1 MPAAAP
7 SREALRTLRQRGSLV
22 LGWLAVV
29 GGYGMALWS
38 LVSGEPS
45 LGFIGGAALVGSLGV
60 VLFVKPSL
68 TISLH
73 GVHVRNP
80 LRRTVI
86 PWVRLQ
92 DVGTRWNLE
101 LYFQGATGADGERPD
116 RHVTSWAIATHVQR
130 QRGGGLLGA
139 LSPRRLEQVTQR
151 EAEPAASRGTTVGS
165 AAQSVEVALQEW
177 REMVADRRAE
187 VSTEGEVERTWEG
200 VDLLAVLLPLLL
212 IAVAVVL

>member
-38 LVSGEPS
+38 LVSGAPS
-45 LGFIGGAALVGSLGV
+45 LGFVGGAALVGGLGL
-60 VLFVKPSL
+60 VLFVRPAL

-101 LYFQGATGADGERPD
+101 LYFQGAPGADGERPD
-116 RHVTSWAIATHVQR
+116 RHVSSWAIAAHVQR

-139 LSPRRLEQVTQR
+139 LSPRRLEQVSQR
-151 EAEPAASRGTTVGS
+151 SPEPAAASGTTVGS
-165 AAQSVEVALQEW
+165 AAASVEVALAEW
-177 REMVADRRAE
+177 REMVTDRRDE
-187 VSTEGEVERTWEG
+187 VSTQGEVERSWDA
-200 VDLLAVLLPLLL
+200 VDLVAVLLPLLL
-212 IAVAVVL
+212 VVVAVVL

>member
-22 LGWLAVV
+22 LGWLAVA

-38 LVSGEPS
+38 LLSGEPS
-45 LGFIGGAALVGSLGV
+45 LGFIGGAALVGSLGL
-60 VLFVKPSL
+60 VLFVRPAL

-73 GVHVRNP
+73 GVHVMNP

-101 LYFQGATGADGERPD
+101 LYFQGPLAAEGERPD
-116 RHVTSWAIATHVQR
+116 RHVSAWAIATHVQR

-139 LSPRRLEQVTQR
+139 LSPRRLEQVTQGGSG
-151 EAEPAASRGTTVGS
+151 PAAPSGTTVGS
-165 AAQSVEVALQEW
+165 AAQSVEIALQEW
-177 REMVADRRAE
+177 REMVTDRRDE
-187 VSTEGEVERTWEG
+187 VSTEGEVERSWDA
-200 VDLLAVLLPLLL
+200 VDLLAVLVPLLVVAVA
-212 IAVAVVL
+212 IAV

>member
-38 LVSGEPS
+38 LLSGEPS
-45 LGFIGGAALVGSLGV
+45 LGFIGGAALVGSLGL
-60 VLFVKPSL
+60 VLFVRPAL

-73 GVHVRNP
+73 GVHVLNP

-92 DVGTRWNLE
+92 DAGTRWNLE
-101 LYFQGATGADGERPD
+101 LYFQGAPGADGERPD
-116 RHVTSWAIATHVQR
+116 RHVSSWAIATHVQR

-139 LSPRRLEQVTQR
+139 LSPRRLEQVTST
-151 EAEPAASRGTTVGS
+151 ESGAAASSGTTVGS

-177 REMVADRRAE
+177 REMVVDRRDE
-187 VSTEGEVERTWEG
+187 VSTEGEVERSWDP
-200 VDLLAVLLPLLL
+200 VDLAAVLLPLLV
-212 IAVAVVL
+212 IAVALAV